1 MADLN
6 LQASESVLMSEGDEL
21 YLTNLNIIS
30 IETIGFFK
38 TKTVVNKY
46 PLSQVKKV
54 DGVPQVLLKDN
65 LTVQVFFW
73 QDQITLEFEKN
84 RVAEEWANN
93 IRAVAS
99 GNMAEFSSSK
109 KRRGSNGKMLD
120 AISTINPDAGLV
132 IDAAN
137 SALGALADVI
147 TKRDKKKK
155 LEAQQTET
163 PRESVSAKCKSCGA
177 PISGIK
183 GSTVRCAYCGT
194 EQVI

>member
-109 KRRGSNGKMLD
+109 KRRGSNGKVLD

-137 SALGALADVI
+137 SAIGALADVI
-147 TKRDKKKK
+147 TKRDK
-155 LEAQQTET
+155 
-163 PRESVSAKCKSCGA
+163 RKS
-177 PISGIK
+177 
-183 GSTVRCAYCGT
+183 
-194 EQVI
+194 

>member
-84 RVAEEWANN
+84 RVAEEWATIFVRLLQETWPNSHQ
-93 IRAVAS
+93 VKS
-99 GNMAEFSSSK
+99 AE
-109 KRRGSNGKMLD
+109 
-120 AISTINPDAGLV
+120 GL
-132 IDAAN
+132 
-137 SALGALADVI
+137 
-147 TKRDKKKK
+147 
-155 LEAQQTET
+155 
-163 PRESVSAKCKSCGA
+163 
-177 PISGIK
+177 
-183 GSTVRCAYCGT
+183 TVRCWT
-194 EQVI
+194 LFQLSILMQDW

>member
-99 GNMAEFSSSK
+99 GNMA
-109 KRRGSNGKMLD
+109 
-120 AISTINPDAGLV
+120 
-132 IDAAN
+132 
-137 SALGALADVI
+137 
-147 TKRDKKKK
+147 
-155 LEAQQTET
+155 
-163 PRESVSAKCKSCGA
+163 
-177 PISGIK
+177 
-183 GSTVRCAYCGT
+183 
-194 EQVI
+194 

>member
-1 MADLN
+1 M
-6 LQASESVLMSEGDEL
+6 
-21 YLTNLNIIS
+21 
-30 IETIGFFK
+30 
-38 TKTVVNKY
+38 
-46 PLSQVKKV
+46 SQVKKV

-109 KRRGSNGKMLD
+109 KRRGSNGKVLD

-137 SALGALADVI
+137 SAIGALADVI

-155 LEAQQTET
+155 LEARQTEA
-163 PRESVSAKCKSCGA
+163 PRELFQQSVNHVVPRYLELKVALFDVRTVGLSKSFKCRGGK
-177 PISGIK
+177 
-183 GSTVRCAYCGT
+183 
-194 EQVI
+194 

>member
-1 MADLN
+1 M
-6 LQASESVLMSEGDEL
+6 G
-21 YLTNLNIIS
+21 
-30 IETIGFFK
+30 
-38 TKTVVNKY
+38 
-46 PLSQVKKV
+46 
-54 DGVPQVLLKDN
+54 
-65 LTVQVFFW
+65 
-73 QDQITLEFEKN
+73 
-84 RVAEEWANN
+84 NN

-109 KRRGSNGKMLD
+109 KRRGSNGKVLD

-137 SALGALADVI
+137 SAIGALADVI

-155 LEAQQTET
+155 LEARQTEA